1 MISQDITK
9 ELAIAQAGNHAQNPR
24 VWLAFVLCGA
34 ALYLAVY
41 GFAEQIV
48 RGHGERSRLFMI
60 ATAPQPVYDF
70 VILGAS
76 HAMPLGF
83 EDVNEHL
90 EGIAGGSVINL
101 SIEGGGIIPARFM
114 LEYFLAKHGAKTV
127 VYVLDSFVF
136 YSRQWNEER
145 INDPNLMKRAPFDS
159 ALMGCL
165 WRHTYT
171 RGLIPGY
178 LSGFFKI
185 NDADRFKRDISDNEA
200 NKFERVYRAKA
211 MIDRPRLAYLYPQNR
226 DEALV
231 TRYLAEFQKLAE
243 SLHERG
249 INFVVLRPPLPD
261 RVNQNLHGEE
271 SFNAEITKIL
281 EPYGFQLHDFTHV
294 ANDDAYFFDTDH
306 LNKSGVLTF
315 IDSYLA
321 PVLRKR

>member
-9 ELAIAQAGNHAQNPR
+9 ELSIAQASDRAKNSRA
-24 VWLAFVLCGA
+24 WLAFVLCGA
-34 ALYLAVY
+34 ALYLGVY

-48 RGHGERSRLFMI
+48 RSHGERSRLFMI
-60 ATAPQPVYDF
+60 ATARQPVYDF

-90 EGIAGGSVINL
+90 ARAAGGSVINL

-114 LEYFLAKHGAKTV
+114 LEYFLANHDAKKV

-145 INDPNLMKRAPFDS
+145 INDPNLVKRAPFDI
-159 ALMGCL
+159 ALMACL

-211 MIDRPRLAYLYPQNR
+211 IIDRPRLAYLYPQNP
-226 DEALV
+226 DQLLI

-243 SLHERG
+243 SLHQRG

-261 RVNQNLHGEE
+261 RVSKNLHGEE
-271 SFNAEITKIL
+271 IFNAEITKIL
-281 EPYGFQLHDFTHV
+281 EPYGFQLHDFAPV

-315 IDSYLA
+315 IDTYLA
-321 PVLRKR
+321 PLLREP